1 MILCILVSLYLMNK
15 EDKIMSIENEIANA
29 AKEYGYNFIKDSV
42 DADEVIRTFNDEGK
56 VYVPETYNSAD
67 DVDIIYH
74 KIVEKAKEKIGKDI
88 DIDPDDYFFKFDKW
102 IDSGILKVYVEILNC
117 KIKIDN
123 GYVRKM
129 TEEEWYDFLKEIDA
143 F

>member
-1 MILCILVSLYLMNK
+1 
-15 EDKIMSIENEIANA
+15 MSIENEIANA

-102 IDSGILKVYVEILNC
+102 IDSGILKAYVEILNC
-117 KIKIDN
+117 KIKIDD

-143 F
+143 V

>member
-1 MILCILVSLYLMNK
+1 
-15 EDKIMSIENEIANA
+15 MSIENEIANA
-29 AKEYGYNFIKDSV
+29 AKEYGYNFIKYSV
-42 DADEVIRTFNDEGK
+42 DVDEVIRTFNDEGK
-56 VYVPETYNSAD
+56 VYVPETYNSSD

-102 IDSGILKVYVEILNC
+102 IDSGILKAYGEILNC
-117 KIKIDN
+117 KIKIDD

-129 TEEEWYDFLKEIDA
+129 TEEEWCDFLKEIDA

>member
-1 MILCILVSLYLMNK
+1 
-15 EDKIMSIENEIANA
+15 MSIENEIANA

-42 DADEVIRTFNDEGK
+42 DTDEVIRTFNDEGK

-74 KIVEKAKEKIGKDI
+74 KIVEKVKEKIGKDI

-102 IDSGILKVYVEILNC
+102 IDSGILKAYGEILNC
-117 KIKIDN
+117 KIKIDD

-129 TEEEWYDFLKEIDA
+129 TEEEWYDFLKDIDA
-143 F
+143 V

>member
-1 MILCILVSLYLMNK
+1 
-15 EDKIMSIENEIANA
+15 MSIENEIANA

-56 VYVPETYNSAD
+56 VYIPEIYNSAD
-67 DVDIIYH
+67 DVDIIHH

-102 IDSGILKVYVEILNC
+102 IDSGILNAYGKILNC

-129 TEEEWYDFLKEIDA
+129 TEEEWCDFLKEIDA

>member
-1 MILCILVSLYLMNK
+1 
-15 EDKIMSIENEIANA
+15 MSIENEIANA

-42 DADEVIRTFNDEGK
+42 DVDEVIRTFNDEGK
-56 VYVPETYNSAD
+56 VYVPEIYNSAD

-102 IDSGILKVYVEILNC
+102 IDSGILKAYVEILNC

-129 TEEEWYDFLKEIDA
+129 TKEEWCDFLKDIDA

>member
-1 MILCILVSLYLMNK
+1 
-15 EDKIMSIENEIANA
+15 MSIENDIANA

-42 DADEVIRTFNDEGK
+42 DTDEVIRTFNDEGK

-74 KIVEKAKEKIGKDI
+74 KIVEKVKEKIGKDI

-102 IDSGILKVYVEILNC
+102 IDSGILKAYGEILNC
-117 KIKIDN
+117 KIKIDD

-129 TEEEWYDFLKEIDA
+129 TEEEWYDFLKDIDA
-143 F
+143 V

>member
-1 MILCILVSLYLMNK
+1 
-15 EDKIMSIENEIANA
+15 MSIENEIANA

-42 DADEVIRTFNDEGK
+42 DVDEVIRTFNDEGK
-56 VYVPETYNSAD
+56 VYVPEIYNSAD

-102 IDSGILKVYVEILNC
+102 IDSGILKAYGEILNC

-129 TEEEWYDFLKEIDA
+129 TKEEWCDFLKDIDA

>member
-1 MILCILVSLYLMNK
+1 
-15 EDKIMSIENEIANA
+15 MSIENEIANA

-42 DADEVIRTFNDEGK
+42 NVDEVIRTFNDEGK
-56 VYVPETYNSAD
+56 VYIPEIYNSAD

-74 KIVEKAKEKIGKDI
+74 KIVEKVKEKIGKDI

-102 IDSGILKVYVEILNC
+102 IDSGILKAYWEILNC
-117 KIKIDN
+117 KIEIDD

-129 TEEEWYDFLKEIDA
+129 TEEVWYDFLKEIDA
-143 F
+143 V

>member
-1 MILCILVSLYLMNK
+1 
-15 EDKIMSIENEIANA
+15 MSIENEIANA
-29 AKEYGYNFIKDSV
+29 AKEYGYNFIKDLV

-56 VYVPETYNSAD
+56 VYIPEIYNSAD
-67 DVDIIYH
+67 DVDIIHH
-74 KIVEKAKEKIGKDI
+74 KIVEKVKEKIGKDI

-102 IDSGILKVYVEILNC
+102 IDSGILKAYGEILNC
-117 KIKIDN
+117 KIKIDD

-143 F
+143 V

>member
-1 MILCILVSLYLMNK
+1 
-15 EDKIMSIENEIANA
+15 MSIENEIANA

-42 DADEVIRTFNDEGK
+42 DTDEVIRTFNDEGK
-56 VYVPETYNSAD
+56 VYVPEPYNSAD
-67 DVDIIYH
+67 DVDIIHH

-102 IDSGILKVYVEILNC
+102 IDSGILKAYGEILNC

-129 TEEEWYDFLKEIDA
+129 TKEEWCDFLKEIDA

>member
-1 MILCILVSLYLMNK
+1 
-15 EDKIMSIENEIANA
+15 MSIENEIANA

-74 KIVEKAKEKIGKDI
+74 KIVENAKEKIGKDI

-102 IDSGILKVYVEILNC
+102 IDSGILKAYGEILNC
-117 KIKIDN
+117 KIKIDD

-129 TEEEWYDFLKEIDA
+129 TEEEWCDFLKEIDA
-143 F
+143 I

>member
-1 MILCILVSLYLMNK
+1 MSK
-15 EDKIMSIENEIANA
+15 EDRVMSIENEIANT

-102 IDSGILKVYVEILNC
+102 IDSGILKAYGEILNY
-117 KIKIDN
+117 KIKIDG

>member
-1 MILCILVSLYLMNK
+1 
-15 EDKIMSIENEIANA
+15 MSIENEIANA

-42 DADEVIRTFNDEGK
+42 DVDEVIRTFNDEGK
-56 VYVPETYNSAD
+56 VYIPEIYNSAD
-67 DVDIIYH
+67 DVDTIYH

-102 IDSGILKVYVEILNC
+102 IDSGILKAYVEILNC
-117 KIKIDN
+117 KIKIDD

-129 TEEEWYDFLKEIDA
+129 TEEEWYDFLKDIDA
-143 F
+143 V

>member
-1 MILCILVSLYLMNK
+1 MSK

-56 VYVPETYNSAD
+56 VYIPEIYNSAD

-88 DIDPDDYFFKFDKW
+88 DIDSDDYFFKFDKW
-102 IDSGILKVYVEILNC
+102 IDSGILKAYWEILNC
-117 KIKIDN
+117 KIKIDD

-129 TEEEWYDFLKEIDA
+129 TEEEWCDFLKEIDA

>member
-1 MILCILVSLYLMNK
+1 
-15 EDKIMSIENEIANA
+15 MSIENEIANA

-42 DADEVIRTFNDEGK
+42 NTDEVIRTFNDEGK
-56 VYVPETYNSAD
+56 VYVPEIYNSAD

-102 IDSGILKVYVEILNC
+102 IDSGILKAYGEILNC
-117 KIKIDN
+117 KIKIDD

-129 TEEEWYDFLKEIDA
+129 TEEEWYEFLKEIDA
-143 F
+143 V

>member
-1 MILCILVSLYLMNK
+1 MKYNIEKSELI
-15 EDKIMSIENEIANA
+15 DKTKITEER
-29 AKEYGYNFIKDSV
+29 
-42 DADEVIRTFNDEGK
+42 VIPINVTRDGVKSK

-102 IDSGILKVYVEILNC
+102 IDSGILKAYGEILNC

-129 TEEEWYDFLKEIDA
+129 TEEEWYDFLKDIDA
-143 F
+143 V

>member
-1 MILCILVSLYLMNK
+1 
-15 EDKIMSIENEIANA
+15 MSIENEIANA

-74 KIVEKAKEKIGKDI
+74 KIVENAKEKIGKDI

-102 IDSGILKVYVEILNC
+102 IDSGILKAYGEILNC

-129 TEEEWYDFLKEIDA
+129 TKEEWCDFLKEIDA